1 MKEIKTFNLFRKKKL
16 KLISPQA
23 KKLQFHFTI
32 KMYLLEELLLVG
44 QLTNYCNPRNTA
56 ISFL

>member
-16 KLISPQA
+16 KLTSPQA

-44 QLTNYCNPRNTA
+44 
-56 ISFL
+56 